1 MDSHLFYFSLDTECQ
16 NFRRWPSVRH
26 PPKPVE
32 HDTTQMKQSFEACK
46 EIFSA
51 KTSFVL
57 TTHINPDGDGLGSE
71 VALALYLT
79 GQGKSVAIINQSETP
94 AYYKFMH
101 ALFPIATFSPAR
113 HGKSIKDAE
122 VIVALDT
129 NSPTRFPAM
138 KDLVAESQAYKICI
152 DHHLDR
158 EDFADLYLIDEK
170 ATATGEIV
178 YNLLK
183 FLDSGAISKPI
194 AEPLYAAIMTDT
206 GSFRFPKTDVETHH
220 IIADLL
226 LHGADPSDIY
236 QKIFEEGPVNKL
248 KLLGRALTSLS
259 VVHSGKVAYMILL
272 RKDFSGT
279 QTSEEDTDNMINH
292 AMSIGGVRVGL
303 MFIELE
309 NGVKVSFRSKGEIA
323 INTLA
328 KEFGGNGHKNAAG
341 ARIHAGSLPEIVK
354 KVTERAGKYV
364 SGSEVV

>member
-1 MDSHLFYFSLDTECQ
+1 
-16 NFRRWPSVRH
+16 
-26 PPKPVE
+26 
-32 HDTTQMKQSFEACK
+32 MKQSFESCK
-46 EIFSA
+46 EIFKS
-51 KTSFVL
+51 KSTFVL

-71 VALALYLT
+71 VALALYLA
-79 GQGKSVAIINQSETP
+79 GKGKSVAIINQSETP

-101 ALFPIATFSPAR
+101 ALYPIATFSAEK
-113 HGKSIKDAE
+113 HGSIIKDAE

-129 NSPTRFPAM
+129 NSPARFSAM
-138 KDLVAESQAYKICI
+138 KGIVIESRANKICI

-183 FLDSGAISKPI
+183 FLDNGAITKPI
-194 AEPLYAAIMTDT
+194 AEALYAAIMTDT

-226 LHGADPSDIY
+226 LHGADPTEIY
-236 QKIFEEGPVNKL
+236 QKIFEEGPANKL
-248 KLLGRALTSLS
+248 KLLGRALSSLS
-259 VVHSGKVAYMILL
+259 VVHGGKVASMVLL
-272 RKDFSGT
+272 RKDFSET
-279 QTSEEDTDNMINH
+279 QTAEEDTDNMINH

-309 NGVKVSFRSKGEIA
+309 NGVKVSFRSKGDIA
-323 INTLA
+323 INALA

-341 ARIHAGSLPEIVK
+341 TRIQSGTLPDVVIR
-354 KVTERAGKYV
+354 VTERAAAYL
-364 SGSEVV
+364 

>member
-1 MDSHLFYFSLDTECQ
+1 M
-16 NFRRWPSVRH
+16 R
-26 PPKPVE
+26 
-32 HDTTQMKQSFEACK
+32 QSFESCK
-46 EIFSA
+46 EILKS
-51 KTSFVL
+51 KTTFVL

-71 VALALYLT
+71 VALALYLA
-79 GQGKSVAIINQSETP
+79 GKGKSVAIINQSETP

-101 ALFPIATFSPAR
+101 ALFPIATFSAAK
-113 HGKSIKDAE
+113 HGSIIKDAE

-129 NSPTRFPAM
+129 NSPARFSAM
-138 KDLVAESQAYKICI
+138 KELVMESRANKICI

-158 EDFADLYLIDEK
+158 EEFADLYLIDEM

-183 FLDSGAISKPI
+183 FLDNGAITKPI
-194 AEPLYAAIMTDT
+194 AEALYAAIMTDT

-226 LHGADPSDIY
+226 LHGANPTELY
-236 QKIFEEGPVNKL
+236 QKIFEEGPANKL

-259 VVHSGKVAYMILL
+259 MVHGGKVAYMVLL
-272 RKDFSGT
+272 RKDFSET
-279 QTSEEDTDNMINH
+279 QTAEEDTDNIINH

-309 NGVKVSFRSKGEIA
+309 NGVKVSFRSKGDIA
-323 INTLA
+323 INALA

-341 ARIHAGSLPEIVK
+341 ARIHDGILPDVVK
-354 KVTERAGKYV
+354 KVAERAGEYV
-364 SGSEVV
+364 

>member
-1 MDSHLFYFSLDTECQ
+1 MKELFES
-16 NFRRWPSVRH
+16 
-26 PPKPVE
+26 
-32 HDTTQMKQSFEACK
+32 CK
-46 EIFSA
+46 NIFSA
-51 KTSFVL
+51 KKTFVL

-79 GQGKSVAIINQSETP
+79 GKGKSVEIINQSETP

-101 ALFPIATFSPAR
+101 ALFPISTFSGAK
-113 HGKSIKDAE
+113 HGSIIKDAE

-129 NSPTRFPAM
+129 NSAARFPSM
-138 KDLVAESQAYKICI
+138 KEYVMESRANKICI

-158 EDFADLYLIDEK
+158 EKFADLYLIDEK

-183 FLDSGAISKPI
+183 FLDSGAITKPI
-194 AEPLYAAIMTDT
+194 AEALYAAIMTDT

-226 LHGADPSDIY
+226 LHGADPTEIY
-236 QKIFEEGPVNKL
+236 QKIFEEVPVNKL

-259 VVHSGKVAYMILL
+259 VVHGGKVATIILL
-272 RKDFSGT
+272 RKDFSET
-279 QTSEEDTDNMINH
+279 QTTEEDTDNMINY
-292 AMSIGGVRVGL
+292 AMSIGGVQVGL

-309 NGVKVSFRSKGEIA
+309 NGVKVSFRSKGDIA
-323 INTLA
+323 INALA

-341 ARIHAGSLPEIVK
+341 ARIRGGTLPDVVIR
-354 KVTERAGKYV
+354 VTERAVDYL
-364 SGSEVV
+364 

>member
-1 MDSHLFYFSLDTECQ
+1 M
-16 NFRRWPSVRH
+16 R
-26 PPKPVE
+26 
-32 HDTTQMKQSFEACK
+32 QSFESCK
-46 EIFSA
+46 EILKL
-51 KTSFVL
+51 KTTFVL

-79 GQGKSVAIINQSETP
+79 GKGKSVAIINQSDTP

-101 ALFPIATFSPAR
+101 ALFPIATFSAAK
-113 HGKSIKDAE
+113 HGSIIKDAE

-129 NSPTRFPAM
+129 NSPARFSAM
-138 KDLVAESQAYKICI
+138 KELVMESRASKICI

-158 EDFADLYLIDEK
+158 EEFADLYLIDEK

-183 FLDSGAISKPI
+183 FLDSGAITKPI
-194 AEPLYAAIMTDT
+194 AEALYAAIMTDT

-226 LHGADPSDIY
+226 LHGADPTEIY

-259 VVHSGKVAYMILL
+259 VLHGGKVATMVLL
-272 RKDFSGT
+272 RKDFSET
-279 QTSEEDTDNMINH
+279 QTAEEDTDNMINH

-309 NGVKVSFRSKGEIA
+309 NGVKVSFRSKGDIA
-323 INTLA
+323 INALA

-341 ARIHAGSLPEIVK
+341 ARIQGGTLPDVVK
-354 KVTERAGKYV
+354 KVTERAGEYV
-364 SGSEVV
+364 

>member
-1 MDSHLFYFSLDTECQ
+1 M
-16 NFRRWPSVRH
+16 R
-26 PPKPVE
+26 
-32 HDTTQMKQSFEACK
+32 QSFESCK
-46 EIFSA
+46 EILKS
-51 KTSFVL
+51 KTTFVL

-79 GQGKSVAIINQSETP
+79 GKGKSVAIINQSETP

-101 ALFPIATFSPAR
+101 ALFPIVTFSAAK
-113 HGKSIKDAE
+113 HGSIIKDAE

-129 NSPTRFPAM
+129 NSPARFSAM
-138 KDLVAESQAYKICI
+138 KELVMESRANKICI
-152 DHHLDR
+152 DHHLDPD
-158 EDFADLYLIDEK
+158 EFADLYLIDEK

-183 FLDSGAISKPI
+183 FLDSGAITKPI
-194 AEPLYAAIMTDT
+194 ADALYAAIMTDT

-226 LHGADPSDIY
+226 LHGADPTEIY

-259 VVHSGKVAYMILL
+259 VVHGGKVATMVLL
-272 RKDFSGT
+272 RKDFSET
-279 QTSEEDTDNMINH
+279 QTAEEDTDNIINH

-309 NGVKVSFRSKGEIA
+309 NGVKVSFRSKGDIA

-341 ARIHAGSLPEIVK
+341 ARIHGGTLPDAVSR
-354 KVTERAGKYV
+354 VTERAGAYV
-364 SGSEVV
+364 

>member
-1 MDSHLFYFSLDTECQ
+1 M
-16 NFRRWPSVRH
+16 R
-26 PPKPVE
+26 
-32 HDTTQMKQSFEACK
+32 QSFESCK
-46 EIFSA
+46 EIFKS
-51 KTSFVL
+51 KTTFVL

-71 VALALYLT
+71 VALALYLS
-79 GQGKSVAIINQSETP
+79 GKGKSVSIINQSETP

-101 ALFPIATFSPAR
+101 ALFPIATFSAAK
-113 HGKSIKDAE
+113 HGSIIKDAE

-129 NSPTRFPAM
+129 NSPARFSAM
-138 KDLVAESQAYKICI
+138 KELVMESRANKICI

-158 EDFADLYLIDEK
+158 EEFADLYLIDEK

-183 FLDSGAISKPI
+183 FLDSGAITKPI
-194 AEPLYAAIMTDT
+194 AEAIYAAIMTDT

-226 LHGADPSDIY
+226 LHGADPTEIY
-236 QKIFEEGPVNKL
+236 QKIFEESPVNKL

-259 VVHSGKVAYMILL
+259 VVHGGKVATMVLL
-272 RKDFSGT
+272 RKDFSET
-279 QTSEEDTDNMINH
+279 QTAEEDTDNMINH

-309 NGVKVSFRSKGEIA
+309 NGVKVSFRSKGDIA
-323 INTLA
+323 INALA

-341 ARIHAGSLPEIVK
+341 ARIHGGTLSDVVK
-354 KVTERAGKYV
+354 KVTERAGEYV
-364 SGSEVV
+364 

>member
-1 MDSHLFYFSLDTECQ
+1 
-16 NFRRWPSVRH
+16 
-26 PPKPVE
+26 
-32 HDTTQMKQSFEACK
+32 MKQSFESCK
-46 EIFSA
+46 EIFKS
-51 KTSFVL
+51 KTTFVL

-79 GQGKSVAIINQSETP
+79 GKGKSVAIINQSETP

-101 ALFPIATFSPAR
+101 ALFPIATFSAAK
-113 HGKSIKDAE
+113 HGSIIKDAE

-129 NSPTRFPAM
+129 NSPARFSAM
-138 KDLVAESQAYKICI
+138 KENVMESRANKICI

-158 EDFADLYLIDEK
+158 EEFADLYLIDEK

-183 FLDSGAISKPI
+183 FLDSGAITKPI
-194 AEPLYAAIMTDT
+194 ADALYAAIMTDT

-226 LHGADPSDIY
+226 LHGADPTEIY
-236 QKIFEEGPVNKL
+236 QKIFEEGPANKL

-259 VVHSGKVAYMILL
+259 VVHGGKVATMVLL
-272 RKDFSGT
+272 RKDFSET
-279 QTSEEDTDNMINH
+279 QTAEEDTDNMINH

-303 MFIELE
+303 MFVELE
-309 NGVKVSFRSKGEIA
+309 NGVKVSFRSKGDIA
-323 INTLA
+323 INALA

-341 ARIHAGSLPEIVK
+341 ARIHGGTLPDVVNR
-354 KVTERAGKYV
+354 VTERAAAHLLT
-364 SGSEVV
+364 S

>member
-1 MDSHLFYFSLDTECQ
+1 M
-16 NFRRWPSVRH
+16 R
-26 PPKPVE
+26 
-32 HDTTQMKQSFEACK
+32 QSFESCK
-46 EIFSA
+46 EIFKS
-51 KTSFVL
+51 KTTFVL

-79 GQGKSVAIINQSETP
+79 GKGKSVAIINQSETP

-101 ALFPIATFSPAR
+101 ALFPIAAFSAAK
-113 HGKSIKDAE
+113 HGSIIKDAE

-129 NSPTRFPAM
+129 NSPARFSAM
-138 KDLVAESQAYKICI
+138 KEHVMESRANKICI

-158 EDFADLYLIDEK
+158 EEFADLYLIDEK

-183 FLDSGAISKPI
+183 FLDSGAITKPI
-194 AEPLYAAIMTDT
+194 AEALYAAIMTDT

-226 LHGADPSDIY
+226 LHGADPTEIY
-236 QKIFEEGPVNKL
+236 QKIFEEGPANKL

-259 VVHSGKVAYMILL
+259 VVHGGKVATMVLL
-272 RKDFSGT
+272 RKDFSET
-279 QTSEEDTDNMINH
+279 QTAEEDTDNMINH

-303 MFIELE
+303 MFVELE
-309 NGVKVSFRSKGEIA
+309 NGVKVSFRSKGDIA

-341 ARIHAGSLPEIVK
+341 ARIHGGTLPDAVSR
-354 KVTERAGKYV
+354 VTERAGAYV
-364 SGSEVV
+364 